1 MARTASRGKEPPPDA
16 LPLRGLMAP
25 VQEIEAFAGDPD
37 FMTSLARGLAVL
49 RGFSQSRPHQTISQL
64 SLRTG
69 IPRAAVRRAL
79 HTLARL
85 GYVGH
90 DPDRKTFSLRAKVLT
105 LGFAYLNTTPLT
117 ALAQPVLDAVSEKLH
132 ESSSMA
138 VLEKDEVVYVV
149 RSRTARRIM
158 SVDLGV
164 GSRLPAYCTSL
175 GRVLLSGLSAPDLNA
190 YLSRIDPVRHTQ
202 HTVVSREKLRAI
214 VEAARKDEFA
224 IIDQELE
231 VGLRSIAVPVRDD
244 QGRIVAAINAGTQ
257 VHRVSVPDL
266 ERLFLPV
273 LREAAG
279 DLCVPTRPLP

>member
-1 MARTASRGKEPPPDA
+1 MARTTSRGIEPADA
-16 LPLRGLMAP
+16 LPLRELLAP
-25 VQEIEAFAGDPD
+25 AQEIEAFAGDPD

-79 HTLARL
+79 HTLASL

-105 LGFAYLNTTPLT
+105 LGFAYLHSTPLA
-117 ALAQPVLDAVSEKLH
+117 ALAQPVLDGVSERLH

-138 VLEKDEVVYVV
+138 VLEKDEVVYIV

-202 HTVVSREKLRAI
+202 HTLVSREKLRSA

-231 VGLRSIAVPVRDD
+231 VGLRSIAVPVRE
-244 QGRIVAAINAGTQ
+244 AGSEL
-257 VHRVSVPDL
+257 V
-266 ERLFLPV
+266 
-273 LREAAG
+273 G
-279 DLCVPTRPLP
+279 G

>member
-1 MARTASRGKEPPPDA
+1 MARTTPRGIEPPADA
-16 LPLRGLMAP
+16 LPLRGLLAP
-25 VQEIEAFAGDPD
+25 AQEIEAFTGDPD

-49 RGFSQSRPHQTISQL
+49 RGFSQARPHQTISQL

-79 HTLARL
+79 HTLASL

-105 LGFAYLNTTPLT
+105 LGFAYLHSTPLA
-117 ALAQPVLDAVSEKLH
+117 ALAQPVLDAVSERLH

-138 VLEKDEVVYVV
+138 VLEKDEVVYIV

-202 HTVVSREKLRAI
+202 HTLVSREKLRSA

-244 QGRIVAAINAGTQ
+244 HGRIVAAINAGTQ

-279 DLCVPTRPLP
+279 DLCVPTRPEP